1 MTDFYE
7 KAAEGDDSLLRVYM
21 NECGISIDTPNGFG
35 QTALMGAAEA
45 QDLELI
51 ESLIQR
57 GANVDKED
65 FSKRTPLFY
74 ACIKHNIYI
83 PLSEAEKDRQLRV
96 VQCLCDRGSDLHHLD
111 CFGHSAFS
119 LALSS
124 GNLSLMK
131 YLAKQGVPVNDTY
144 DDSGIG
150 LLTAVKERDL
160 YLLQYLLAAG
170 VSPDAISLTDRET
183 ALLRAVLNN
192 DLEMAALL
200 LKYGANIE
208 KAAETVD
215 DFVTPLMQACSQ
227 SSLEMVQFLVENKA
241 DINNCIKKGGIPPIA
256 YVPKSPNAAKI
267 VDYLLQNGAKTDL
280 IMDGNYTVL
289 MCVIQ
294 TGSEEAVKMI
304 LERPHEINLIN
315 CEGNNALMY
324 AIEMQNMEIVRM
336 ILEKGGCVDITN
348 DEGETPLSLAL
359 EKGNQF
365 IVDMIRRAKSAACKE
380 C

>member
-74 ACIKHNIYI
+74 ACIKHNIHI

-96 VQCLCDRGSDLHHLD
+96 VQCLCERGSDLHHLD

-144 DDSGIG
+144 DDRGIG

-170 VSPDAISLTDRET
+170 ISPDEISLTDRET
-183 ALLRAVLNN
+183 ALLRAVLNS

-208 KAAETVD
+208 KTAEID
-215 DFVTPLMQACSQ
+215 YLVTPLMQACSQ

-241 DINNCIKKGGIPPIA
+241 DINNCIKKGGLPPIA
-256 YVPKSPNAAKI
+256 YVPQSPNAAKI

-280 IMDGNYTVL
+280 IIDGNHSVL
-289 MCVIQ
+289 MSVIQ

-315 CEGNNALMY
+315 REGNNALMY

-348 DEGETPLSLAL
+348 DEGKTPLSLAL